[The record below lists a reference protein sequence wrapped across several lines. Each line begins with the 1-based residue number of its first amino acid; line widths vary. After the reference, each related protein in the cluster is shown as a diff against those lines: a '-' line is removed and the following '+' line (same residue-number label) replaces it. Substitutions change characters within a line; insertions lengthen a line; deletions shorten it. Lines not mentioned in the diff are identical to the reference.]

1 MAERKVIAV
10 VGATGAQG
18 GGLVRAIAAD
28 PSGEFSARAITRDPS
43 SEKAASLKELG
54 AEVVEADLDDRASLE
69 RAFAGAHGVYGVT
82 NFWEHY
88 SPDKEIA
95 QARNI
100 AEAAEAA
107 GVAHIIWSTLE
118 DMRLWVPLDD
128 DRMPT
133 LNEKWKVPHYDG
145 KGEADKEFTGR
156 GLPVTLL
163 QTSFYW
169 ENMIYFGMGPQRGE
183 DGALSLTF
191 PIGDTRL
198 PGMAAEDIG
207 KVALAIFKAGDEYIG
222 KTVSIAGE
230 HATGAEMAAALSDAL
245 GEPVAFNAV
254 SPEAYRGFGFPGAE
268 DLGNM
273 FQCTSEFE
281 SEYAGKRDLDKTRK
295 LNPELKDF
303 RAWLAE
309 NKDKIP
315 VS

>member
-1 MAERKVIAV
+1 MSDTKIIAV

-28 PSGEFSARAITRDPS
+28 PSGEFVARAITRDPD
-43 SEKAASLKELG
+43 SEKAQALKELG
-54 AEVVEADLDDRASLE
+54 VEVVQADLDDRASLE
-69 RAFAGAHGVYGVT
+69 RAFAGAHGVFGVT

-88 SPDKEIA
+88 SPDKEIE

-100 AEAAEAA
+100 AEAAKAA
-107 GVAHIIWSTLE
+107 DVDHVVWSTLE

-133 LNEKWKVPHYDG
+133 LKEKWKVPHYDG

-156 GLPVTLL
+156 GLPVTLF
-163 QTSFYW
+163 QTTFYW
-169 ENMIYFGMGPQRGE
+169 DNMIYFGMGPQRGE
-183 DGALSLTF
+183 DGSLAITF
-191 PIGDTRL
+191 PIGDARL
-198 PGMAAEDIG
+198 PGMAAEDVG
-207 KVALAIFKAGDEYIG
+207 KIALGIFKAGEEFIG
-222 KTVSIAGE
+222 KTVSVAGE
-230 HATGAEMAAALSDAL
+230 HVTGAEMAAALSEAL
-245 GEPVAFNAV
+245 GEPVAYNAV

-273 FQCTSEFE
+273 FQVISEFA
-281 SEYAGKRDLDKTRK
+281 EYAGKRDLDATRK

-303 RAWLAE
+303 RAWLAA

-315 VS
+315 IS

>member
-1 MAERKVIAV
+1 MADKKVIAII
-10 VGATGAQG
+10 GATGAQG

-28 PSGEFSARAITRDPS
+28 KGGDFAARAITRDPN
-43 SEKAASLKELG
+43 SEKAAPLKDLG
-54 AEVVEADLDDRASLE
+54 AEVVQADLDDQASLE
-69 RAFAGAHGVYGVT
+69 RAFEGAYGVFGVT

-88 SPDKEIA
+88 SPDKEIE

-100 AEAAEAA
+100 AEAAKTA
-107 GVAHIIWSTLE
+107 GVKHVIWSTLE
-118 DMRLWVPLDD
+118 DMRQWVPLDD

-169 ENMIYFGMGPQRGE
+169 DNMIHFGMGPQRGE
-183 DGALSLTF
+183 DGSLAITF

-198 PGMAAEDIG
+198 PGMASEDIG
-207 KVALAIFKAGDEYIG
+207 KAALGIFKAGEAHIG

-230 HATGAEMAAALSDAL
+230 HLTGAEMASALCDML
-245 GEPVAFNAV
+245 GEPVAYNAV
-254 SPEAYRGFGFPGAE
+254 SPDAYRGFGFPGAE

-273 FQCTSEFE
+273 FQVTSEFE
-281 SEYAGKRDLDKTRK
+281 AEYAGKRDLDATRK
-295 LNPELKDF
+295 LNPELKSF
-303 RAWLAE
+303 RSWLKE

-315 VS
+315 I